1 MTLDK
6 LHLGKRGAAPP
17 ALVKHHSR
25 QNFPKLIKNRIA
37 ISLSRMRQIQQTHQ
51 QSNQNL

>member
-1 MTLDK
+1 MTLENCIAR
-6 LHLGKRGAAPP
+6 RGPP
-17 ALVKHHSR
+17 ALIKHHSR

-37 ISLSRMRQIQQTHQ
+37 IALSRMRQIQQTHQ